1 MAKKFLKKIIAQ
13 TSEDLRMISA
23 LCSGSKVRT
32 SEIKF
37 LKNNK
42 VFLVTVERESK
53 EDQKLNK
60 ILKSIIKFDYVENSK
75 SINIDQNEKKN
86 ILELL
91 TIENFKKKDKFEI
104 ILLFSKNKAITLLT
118 EVIEVTLENIEE
130 IND

>member
-13 TSEDLRMISA
+13 TSEDLRIISA

>member
-91 TIENFKKKDKFEI
+91 TIENFKKNDKFEI
-104 ILLFSKNKAITLLT
+104 ILLFSKNKAITLQT

>member
-13 TSEDLRMISA
+13 TSEDLRIISA

-91 TIENFKKKDKFEI
+91 TIENFKKNDKFEI

>member
-91 TIENFKKKDKFEI
+91 TIENFKKNDKFEI

>member
-13 TSEDLRMISA
+13 TSEDLRIISA

-104 ILLFSKNKAITLLT
+104 ILLFSKNKAITLQT

>member
-13 TSEDLRMISA
+13 TSEDLRIISA
-23 LCSGSKVRT
+23 LCSESKVRT

-91 TIENFKKKDKFEI
+91 TIENFKKNDKFEI
-104 ILLFSKNKAITLLT
+104 ILLFSKNKAITLQT